1 MSVITGD
8 DIPAFRL
15 CVLRAG
21 LRFEIRTGMRVS
33 NKTPKCS
40 TIVRREFG
48 FKGNP
53 ARLLAQLEQWMNERG
68 YPDVKRLEITNH

>member
-40 TIVRREFG
+40 TIVRKEFG

-68 YPDVKRLEITNH
+68 YPDIKRLEITNH